1 MSYLQSFGKN
11 NRFKKY
17 NLEDFC
23 QILTDQQN
31 CLSDDFS
38 AVSKR
43 QLFNE
48 LSIFYHSQ
56 VEILS
61 VSVVYLPFKK
71 TEKCKIAAVKIR
83 ENVKARI

>member
-1 MSYLQSFGKN
+1 MNYLQSFGKN

-38 AVSKR
+38 ALSKR
-43 QLFNE
+43 QLMNYPFFII
-48 LSIFYHSQ
+48 LKLRYFQSVLFIYHLRKLRNAKSLQ
-56 VEILS
+56 
-61 VSVVYLPFKK
+61 
-71 TEKCKIAAVKIR
+71 
-83 ENVKARI
+83 